1 MIHYIICK
9 WKNKEEVTAPVESRI
24 RELFSGADS
33 IPGVEKAEI
42 VKNAVEEG
50 ATLTLTGKHAS
61 GITRIA
67 YRFVTG
73 TDETAET
80 TDVVVTDAKTL
91 DVAIPANASCLEVYV
106 TKGKGIVS
114 KWAKYYFG

>member
-42 VKNAVEEG
+42 VKNAVDRDNRFDLMIRVYMNKDALPVWDNSDIHRRWKEEFG
-50 ATLTLTGKHAS
+50 GFIDKKT
-61 GITRIA
+61 I
-67 YRFVTG
+67 F
-73 TDETAET
+73 DEE
-80 TDVVVTDAKTL
+80 
-91 DVAIPANASCLEVYV
+91 
-106 TKGKGIVS
+106 
-114 KWAKYYFG
+114 